1 MKIGINWN
9 QQSTIRGAVW
19 VFGSLVA
26 LVFLVI
32 GQRDDAFAAIAMTG
46 TIAGGLGLGVHD

>member
-9 QQSTIRGAVW
+9 QQSTRRGAVW
-19 VFGSLVA
+19 VFGGVVA
-26 LVFLVI
+26 LIFLVL

-46 TIAGGLGLGVHD
+46 TIAGGLGLAVHD

>member
-1 MKIGINWN
+1 MKIGINWD

-32 GQRDDAFAAIAMTG
+32 GHRDDAFAAIAMTG